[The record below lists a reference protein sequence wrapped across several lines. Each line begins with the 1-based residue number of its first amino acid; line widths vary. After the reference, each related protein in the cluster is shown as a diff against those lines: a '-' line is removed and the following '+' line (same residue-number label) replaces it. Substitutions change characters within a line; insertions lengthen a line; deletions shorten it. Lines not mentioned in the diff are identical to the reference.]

1 MKAVPDVRGGARNA
15 AGRPTVSSRHLLALG
30 SITLVFGVA
39 VLAWPA
45 ATLRLLGVLIGGWLI
60 ATGVLR
66 LIRAFGAGAGAQKLL
81 DRTLSGGLGIVLVVA
96 GVACITN
103 AATGVVALA
112 VILGLAW
119 LLSGVAELLLG
130 LFSRGGARVW
140 LLVLGA
146 ASIGVGLLFVAW
158 PDISPRTLVLLTGIT
173 ALVLGTGE
181 VTVGWQQRHR
191 TA

>member
-1 MKAVPDVRGGARNA
+1 M
-15 AGRPTVSSRHLLALG
+15 LALG

-45 ATLRLLGVLIGGWLI
+45 ATLRLLGVLLGGWLI

-66 LIRAFGAGAGAQKLL
+66 IIRAFGGTQGAQQLF
-81 DRTLSGGLGIVLVVA
+81 DRVLSGGLGIVLVVG
-96 GVACITN
+96 GVACISS

-119 LLSGVAELLLG
+119 LLSGVAELLFG
-130 LFSRGGARVW
+130 LFSRGSGRVW
-140 LLVLGA
+140 LIALGV

-173 ALVLGTGE
+173 ALILGAGE
-181 VTVGWQQRHR
+181 VTVAWQQRDR
-191 TA
+191 PA